1 LYAYDR
7 KTGRTQLVAHRVD
20 GTPTSGDS
28 DNAAISP
35 DGRFVAFQSYDDQIV
50 TGDTNGYADIFVRDL
65 KSTRIAEASI
75 GIDGQPADGPSG
87 SGSLGITAGGG
98 TVVFDAQ
105 AHNLVTRPV
114 GFLDLFLH
122 HFPKRF

>member
-1 LYAYDR
+1 MYAYDR

-50 TGDTNGYADIFVRDL
+50 TGDTNGYAD
-65 KSTRIAEASI
+65 
-75 GIDGQPADGPSG
+75 
-87 SGSLGITAGGG
+87 GITAGGG

-122 HFPKRF
+122 RF